1 MPKSVTE
8 LAREVIERIDLGE
21 PLDEALGM
29 TLSSGELE
37 EEARQELEAK
47 GLRDAVVHEAFH
59 ELLDW
64 HSGFG
69 GLPEF
74 LEIDEAI
81 HRMAERIGH
90 DMEQPDQPHAS
101 EGEPRLLH

>member
-1 MPKSVTE
+1 MGRSVTE
-8 LAREVIERIDLGE
+8 LAREVIERVDRGE

-29 TLSSGELE
+29 ALATGEIDDE
-37 EEARQELEAK
+37 TRGELEAK

-64 HSGFG
+64 HADFG

-74 LEIDEAI
+74 IEIDEAI

-90 DMEQPDQPHAS
+90 DMEGQARDRDTEA
-101 EGEPRLLH
+101 GPRLLH